1 MHDRPYNAGKRRGPA
16 LIETVR
22 IQYIRSVFFQRP
34 MLGAHRDWGSLLREP
49 AALRFFVSKSPFLSF
64 VFHVF
69 RRIETDYWRWPR
81 YVSLLPVYPV
91 HKWSDSPDPWTPQY
105 RIEGGH
111 WFRRFY
117 NSLRGLMTS
126 IMELRSTLSSSTTTC

>member
-1 MHDRPYNAGKRRGPA
+1 
-16 LIETVR
+16 
-22 IQYIRSVFFQRP
+22 

-81 YVSLLPVYPV
+81 YVSLLPVTQFINGRTHLTLGLPSTALRVGIGFVVFITRY
-91 HKWSDSPDPWTPQY
+91 
-105 RIEGGH
+105 EG
-111 WFRRFY
+111 
-117 NSLRGLMTS
+117 L
-126 IMELRSTLSSSTTTC
+126 